1 MIEWSLW
8 ALAVSAFTS
17 ATIWVGTS
25 EVAFVAFV
33 MKFPDWAWAA
43 FLVAGVC
50 NTLGSLV
57 SYAMGRCLPE
67 KYTAKLSPDVL
78 ARLQKWGAWG
88 LVLAWLPVL
97 GDALPIAAGFLRL
110 SVWRCVL
117 ALAAGKFFRYGV
129 LWISI
134 FQAA

>member
-1 MIEWSLW
+1 M
-8 ALAVSAFTS
+8 
-17 ATIWVGTS
+17 
-25 EVAFVAFV
+25 AFVAFV

-57 SYAMGRCLPE
+57 SYAMGRWLPE

-110 SVWRCVL
+110 SVWRCML
-117 ALAAGKFFRYGV
+117 ALAVGKFFRYGV